1 MNFRKLRMTLLRIRL
16 EKSDFYEDII
26 FEKKLVSKDVK
37 RIVAEWMT
45 NLQNYKQIR
54 VEKFKELFNEL
65 DEIIFPIK
73 IKESH
78 SYRSLEIEFLDDEG
92 KEYYMSKRNLY
103 NYHNMKTYIIGR
115 KNSSLEPLVDRDFHY
130 KISEDKT
137 IILTETGAMRLK
149 QDGTN
154 DDIAVDFCYDSEKH
168 TTEAKLKSYISTNKI
183 KIKYPTMSDEF
194 DKMVLA
200 FLFDSNETK
209 WYYYNVF
216 PILKWIAATISDEKV
231 SISITAEIE
240 GEICSEIDVVNGI
253 VQKYITT
260 EIINE
265 GEMHIIKKIFAK
277 DLKIFLTENS

>member
-1 MNFRKLRMTLLRIRL
+1 MNFRKLRMALLRIRL
-16 EKSDFYEDII
+16 DKSDFYEDII
-26 FEKKLVSKDVK
+26 FEKKLVNEDVK

-54 VEKFKELFNEL
+54 VEKFKDLFNEL

-73 IKESH
+73 IKESY
-78 SYRSLEIEFLDDEG
+78 SYRCLEIEFLDNEG

-103 NYHNMKTYIIGR
+103 NYYDIETYIIGR
-115 KNSSLEPLVDRDFHY
+115 KNSLLEPLVDRDFHY

-149 QDGTN
+149 QDGTD
-154 DDIAVDFCYDSEKH
+154 DDIVVEFCYDSEKH
-168 TTEAKLKSYISTNKI
+168 TTEAKLKSYVSTNKI

-194 DKMVLA
+194 DKMVLV

-216 PILKWIAATISDEKV
+216 PILKWIAETISDEKV

-253 VQKYITT
+253 VQKYTTT
-260 EIINE
+260 EIKNE
-265 GEMHIIKKIFAK
+265 GELHIIKKIFAK

>member
-1 MNFRKLRMTLLRIRL
+1 MNFRKLRMALLRIRL
-16 EKSDFYEDII
+16 EKSDFFEDII
-26 FEKKLVSKDVK
+26 FEKKIVSKNVK
-37 RIVAEWMT
+37 GIVAEWMS
-45 NLQNYKQIR
+45 NLQNYKRIR
-54 VEKFKELFNEL
+54 VEKFKDLFNEL
-65 DEIIFPIK
+65 DEIVFPIK
-73 IKESH
+73 IKMFY
-78 SYRSLEIEFLDDEG
+78 SYISLEIEFLDDEG

-103 NYHNMKTYIIGR
+103 NYKNIETYIIGR

-137 IILTETGAMRLK
+137 IILTETTAMRLK
-149 QDGTN
+149 QDGTD

-168 TTEAKLKSYISTNKI
+168 TTEATLKSYVSTNKI

-194 DKMVLA
+194 DKMVLK
-200 FLFDSNETK
+200 FLLDSDETK

-216 PILKWIAATISDEKV
+216 PILKWIAVAISDEKV

-240 GEICSEIDVVNGI
+240 GEICSEIDMVNGI
-253 VQKYITT
+253 VRKYTTT